1 MRLAGLARGCG
12 YMGGRRVS
20 TYTSQRST
28 SCAVGSSDL
37 SVVGGMERES
47 VAEGV
52 CVVGRWSAKG
62 DGLVGDSGLCDVY
75 GWRLELSQ
83 ARGDAKVARLH
94 CQLVWSLTCGDAR
107 CELTLQL
114 TKHQNP
120 NN

>member
-1 MRLAGLARGCG
+1 MRLAGQRVRVWV
-12 YMGGRRVS
+12 YEWWKGRAS

-37 SVVGGMERES
+37 SAVGGMERES

-75 GWRLELSQ
+75 GWRLEL
-83 ARGDAKVARLH
+83 
-94 CQLVWSLTCGDAR
+94 
-107 CELTLQL
+107 
-114 TKHQNP
+114 
-120 NN
+120 